1 MVVASQQQIYP
12 QIIQRSYYTPVVR
25 QDHVRVTMN
34 FNIIAALSC
43 VKFPTNMYETSLVAV
58 FVILNV
64 LICSRVGLGRHTVE
78 RVVSHCGSAHAT
90 GNPNCKPMR
99 NNLEQSSNIFGASM
113 V

>member
-43 VKFPTNMYETSLVAV
+43 VKFPTNMYETTLLYLRRHKATV

-64 LICSRVGLGRHTVE
+64 LFAVYLWLDRSDRTCLNTLWIGT
-78 RVVSHCGSAHAT
+78 AT
-90 GNPNCKPMR
+90 GNE
-99 NNLEQSSNIFGASM
+99 LHQ
-113 V
+113 

>member
-43 VKFPTNMYETSLVAV
+43 VKFPTNMYETTLLYLRRHKATV

-64 LICSRVGLGRHTVE
+64 LFAVIS
-78 RVVSHCGSAHAT
+78 VVAC
-90 GNPNCKPMR
+90 
-99 NNLEQSSNIFGASM
+99 SNIVAMVAFSM
-113 V
+113 FDYYFSSLLFLCVALAIFISSG